1 MSFNRYNREYERR
14 AILVTV
20 KEKILAA
27 AAIMIEEKGISFR
40 MDDLA
45 KALTISK
52 RTLYEQFRSKHEI
65 VETILVHGEE
75 EFYRQHE
82 NIVKNKSLT
91 VEEVLDRYFKV
102 RSNMYAVFNGE
113 SFIEIFLAI
122 PQLQETLKTLFK
134 KDWDLLK
141 HYLIDQQE
149 QGTIAQDVDIDI
161 IIMMLQGAVRN
172 IVFESSSHYEDVYK
186 YMPKIISVILQGII
200 NKGETNEK
208 TSL

>member
-1 MSFNRYNREYERR
+1 M
-14 AILVTV
+14 VTV

-27 AAIMIEEKGISFR
+27 AAIMIEERGISFR

-45 KALTISK
+45 KSITISK
-52 RTLYEQFRSKHEI
+52 RTLYEQFHSKHEI
-65 VETILVHGEE
+65 VETILVHGAE

-91 VEEVLDRYFKV
+91 LEEVLDQYFKV
-102 RSNMYAVFNGE
+102 RSNLYAAFNGE

-141 HYLIDQQE
+141 DYLVRQQE
-149 QGTIAQDVDIDI
+149 QGYIAQHVDIDI
-161 IIMMLQGAVRN
+161 IIMMLQGAVRR
-172 IVFESSSHYEDVYK
+172 IVLESSSHHEDLYT
-186 YMPKIISVILQGII
+186 YMPKVISVILQGITS
-200 NKGETNEK
+200 KGETNEK

>member
-1 MSFNRYNREYERR
+1 M
-14 AILVTV
+14 VTV

-65 VETILVHGEE
+65 VETILVHGAE

-102 RSNMYAVFNGE
+102 WSNMYAAFNGE

-141 HYLIDQQE
+141 YYLIDQQE
-149 QGTIAQDVDIDI
+149 QGTIVQDVDIDI

-172 IVFESSSHYEDVYK
+172 IVFESSSHHEDVYK

>member
-1 MSFNRYNREYERR
+1 MSFNRYKREYERR

-27 AAIMIEEKGISFR
+27 AAIMIEEQGISFR

-65 VETILVHGEE
+65 VETILVHGAED
-75 EFYRQHE
+75 FYKQHE
-82 NIVKNKSLT
+82 NIVNNKSLSL
-91 VEEVLDRYFKV
+91 EEVLYRYFRV
-102 RSNMYAVFNGE
+102 RSNLYEAFNGE
-113 SFIEIFLAI
+113 SFKDIFLAI
-122 PQLQETLKTLFK
+122 PQLQQTMNDLFK

-141 HYLIDQQE
+141 DYLVHQQE
-149 QGTIAQDVDIDI
+149 QGTIAQNVEIDI
-161 IIMMLQGAVRN
+161 IIMMLQGAVRR
-172 IVFESSSHYEDVYK
+172 IVFEDDMHHDDIYT
-186 YMPKIISVILQGII
+186 YMPKVISVILQGIT

-208 TSL
+208 TSV

>member
-1 MSFNRYNREYERR
+1 M
-14 AILVTV
+14 VTV

-27 AAIMIEEKGISFR
+27 AAIMIEERGISFR

-52 RTLYEQFRSKHEI
+52 RTLYEQFHSKHEI
-65 VETILVHGEE
+65 VETILVHGAE

-91 VEEVLDRYFKV
+91 LEEVLDQYFKV
-102 RSNMYAVFNGE
+102 RSNLYAAFNGE

-141 HYLIDQQE
+141 DYLVRQQE
-149 QGTIAQDVDIDI
+149 QGYIAQYVDIDI
-161 IIMMLQGAVRN
+161 IIMMLQGAVRR
-172 IVFESSSHYEDVYK
+172 IVLESASHHEDLYT
-186 YMPKIISVILQGII
+186 YMPKVISVILQGITS
-200 NKGETNEK
+200 KGETNEK
-208 TSL
+208 TSV

>member
-1 MSFNRYNREYERR
+1 M
-14 AILVTV
+14 VTV

-27 AAIMIEEKGISFR
+27 AAIMIEERGISFR

-45 KALTISK
+45 KSLTISK

-65 VETILVHGEE
+65 VETILVHGVE

-102 RSNMYAVFNGE
+102 RSNMYAAFNGE

-149 QGTIAQDVDIDI
+149 QGTIAQHVDIDI

-172 IVFESSSHYEDVYK
+172 IVFESSSHHEDVYK

>member
-1 MSFNRYNREYERR
+1 M
-14 AILVTV
+14 VTV

-27 AAIMIEEKGISFR
+27 AAIMIEERGISFR

-45 KALTISK
+45 KSLTISK
-52 RTLYEQFRSKHEI
+52 RTLYEQFHSKHEI
-65 VETILVHGEE
+65 VETILVHGAE

-91 VEEVLDRYFKV
+91 LEEVLDQYFKV
-102 RSNMYAVFNGE
+102 RSNLYAAFNGE

-141 HYLIDQQE
+141 DYLVRQQE
-149 QGTIAQDVDIDI
+149 QGYIAQYVDIDI
-161 IIMMLQGAVRN
+161 IIMMLQGAVRR
-172 IVFESSSHYEDVYK
+172 IVFEHDMHHDDIYT
-186 YMPKIISVILQGII
+186 YMPKVISVILQGITS
-200 NKGETNEK
+200 KGETNEK
-208 TSL
+208 TSV

>member
-1 MSFNRYNREYERR
+1 M
-14 AILVTV
+14 VTV
-20 KEKILAA
+20 KEKILSA

-65 VETILVHGEE
+65 VETILVHGAE

-102 RSNMYAVFNGE
+102 RSNMYAGFNGE
-113 SFIEIFLAI
+113 SFIGIFLAI

-141 HYLIDQQE
+141 HYLVHQQE
-149 QGTIAQDVDIDI
+149 QGNIAQHVDIDI
-161 IIMMLQGAVRN
+161 IIMMLQGVVRR
-172 IVFESSSHYEDVYK
+172 IVFESASHCDDVYK
-186 YMPKIISVILQGII
+186 YMPEVISVILQGIT
-200 NKGETNEK
+200 NKGEMNEK
-208 TSL
+208 TSV

>member
-1 MSFNRYNREYERR
+1 M
-14 AILVTV
+14 VTV

-27 AAIMIEEKGISFR
+27 AAIMIEERGISFR
-40 MDDLA
+40 MDDLV
-45 KALTISK
+45 KSLTISK
-52 RTLYEQFRSKHEI
+52 RTLYEQFHSKHEI
-65 VETILVHGEE
+65 VETILVHGAE

-91 VEEVLDRYFKV
+91 LEEVLDQYFKV
-102 RSNMYAVFNGE
+102 RSNLYAAFNGE

-141 HYLIDQQE
+141 DYLVRQQE
-149 QGTIAQDVDIDI
+149 QGHIAQYVDIDI
-161 IIMMLQGAVRN
+161 IIMMLQGAVRR
-172 IVFESSSHYEDVYK
+172 IVLESSSHHEDLYT
-186 YMPKIISVILQGII
+186 YMPKVISVILQGITS
-200 NKGETNEK
+200 KGETNEK

>member
-1 MSFNRYNREYERR
+1 M
-14 AILVTV
+14 VTV

-186 YMPKIISVILQGII
+186 YMPKIISVILQGIT
-200 NKGETNEK
+200 NKGEMNEK
-208 TSL
+208 TSV

>member
-1 MSFNRYNREYERR
+1 M
-14 AILVTV
+14 VTV

-27 AAIMIEEKGISFR
+27 AAIMIEERGISFR
-40 MDDLA
+40 MDDLV
-45 KALTISK
+45 KSLTISK
-52 RTLYEQFRSKHEI
+52 RTLYEQFHSKHEI
-65 VETILVHGEE
+65 VETILVHGAE

-91 VEEVLDRYFKV
+91 LEEVLDQYFKV
-102 RSNMYAVFNGE
+102 RSNLYAAFNGE

-141 HYLIDQQE
+141 DYLVRQQE
-149 QGTIAQDVDIDI
+149 QGYIAQHVDIDI

-172 IVFESSSHYEDVYK
+172 IVFESSSHHEDVYT
-186 YMPKIISVILQGII
+186 YMPKVISVILQGII

>member
-1 MSFNRYNREYERR
+1 M
-14 AILVTV
+14 VTV

-27 AAIMIEEKGISFR
+27 VAIMIEEKGISFR

-65 VETILVHGEE
+65 VETILVHGAE
-75 EFYRQHE
+75 EFYRQNE

-102 RSNMYAVFNGE
+102 RSNMYAAFNGE

-149 QGTIAQDVDIDI
+149 QGTIAQHVDIDI
-161 IIMMLQGAVRN
+161 IIMMLQGAVRR
-172 IVFESSSHYEDVYK
+172 IVFESSNHHEDIYK
-186 YMPKIISVILQGII
+186 YMPKVISVILQGIT
-200 NKGETNEK
+200 NKGEMNEK
-208 TSL
+208 TSV

>member
-1 MSFNRYNREYERR
+1 M
-14 AILVTV
+14 VTV

-27 AAIMIEEKGISFR
+27 AAIMIEERGISFR

-52 RTLYEQFRSKHEI
+52 RTLYEQFHSKHEI
-65 VETILVHGEE
+65 VETILVHGAE

-91 VEEVLDRYFKV
+91 LEEVLDQYFKV
-102 RSNMYAVFNGE
+102 RSNLYAAFNGE

-141 HYLIDQQE
+141 DYLVRQQE
-149 QGTIAQDVDIDI
+149 QGYIAQYVDIDI
-161 IIMMLQGAVRN
+161 IIMMLQGAVRR
-172 IVFESSSHYEDVYK
+172 IVLESTSHCDDLYT
-186 YMPKIISVILQGII
+186 YMPKVISVILQGITS
-200 NKGETNEK
+200 KGETNEK

>member
-1 MSFNRYNREYERR
+1 M
-14 AILVTV
+14 VTV

-27 AAIMIEEKGISFR
+27 AAIMIEERGISFR

-52 RTLYEQFRSKHEI
+52 RTLYEQFHSKHEI
-65 VETILVHGEE
+65 VETILVHGAE

-91 VEEVLDRYFKV
+91 LEEVLDQYFKV
-102 RSNMYAVFNGE
+102 RSNLYAAFNGE

-141 HYLIDQQE
+141 DYLLHQQE
-149 QGTIAQDVDIDI
+149 QGTIAQNVDIDI
-161 IIMMLQGAVRN
+161 IIMILQGAVRR
-172 IVFESSSHYEDVYK
+172 IVFEHDMHHDDIYT
-186 YMPKIISVILQGII
+186 YMPKVISVILQGII
-200 NKGETNEK
+200 NKGEMNEK
-208 TSL
+208 TSV

>member
-1 MSFNRYNREYERR
+1 M
-14 AILVTV
+14 VTV
-20 KEKILAA
+20 KEKILATV
-27 AAIMIEEKGISFR
+27 AIMIEEKGISFR

-65 VETILVHGEE
+65 VETILVHGAE

-102 RSNMYAVFNGE
+102 RSNMYAAFNGE

-161 IIMMLQGAVRN
+161 IIMMLQGAVRH
-172 IVFESSSHYEDVYK
+172 IVFESTSHCDDVYR
-186 YMPKIISVILQGII
+186 YMPEVISVILQGIT
-200 NKGETNEK
+200 NKGEMNEK
-208 TSL
+208 TSV

>member
-1 MSFNRYNREYERR
+1 M
-14 AILVTV
+14 VTV

-65 VETILVHGEE
+65 VETILAHGAE

-82 NIVKNKSLT
+82 TIVKNKSLT

-102 RSNMYAVFNGE
+102 RSNMYAAFNGE

-172 IVFESSSHYEDVYK
+172 IVFESSSHHEDVYT
-186 YMPKIISVILQGII
+186 YMPKVISVILQGII

>member
-1 MSFNRYNREYERR
+1 MSFNRYKREYERR

-27 AAIMIEEKGISFR
+27 AAIMIEEQGISFR

-75 EFYRQHE
+75 DFYKQHE
-82 NIVKNKSLT
+82 NIVKNKSLCL
-91 VEEVLDRYFKV
+91 EEVLYRYFRV
-102 RSNMYAVFNGE
+102 RSNLYEAFNGE
-113 SFIEIFLAI
+113 SFKDIFLAI
-122 PQLQETLKTLFK
+122 PQLQQTMNNLFK

-141 HYLIDQQE
+141 DYLVHQQE
-149 QGTIAQDVDIDI
+149 QGIIAQNVDIDI
-161 IIMMLQGAVRN
+161 IIMMLQGAVRR
-172 IVFESSSHYEDVYK
+172 IVFEHDMHHDDIYT
-186 YMPKIISVILQGII
+186 YMPKVISVILQGIT
-200 NKGETNEK
+200 NKGEANEK
-208 TSL
+208 TSV

>member
-1 MSFNRYNREYERR
+1 M
-14 AILVTV
+14 VTV
-20 KEKILAA
+20 KEKILAT

-65 VETILVHGEE
+65 VETILVHGAE

-102 RSNMYAVFNGE
+102 WSNMYAAFNGE

-141 HYLIDQQE
+141 YYLIDQQE
-149 QGTIAQDVDIDI
+149 QGTIVQDVDIDI

-172 IVFESSSHYEDVYK
+172 IVFESSSHHEDVYK

>member
-1 MSFNRYNREYERR
+1 M
-14 AILVTV
+14 VTV

-27 AAIMIEEKGISFR
+27 ATIMIEERGISFR

-45 KALTISK
+45 KSLTISK
-52 RTLYEQFRSKHEI
+52 RTLYEQFHSKHEI
-65 VETILVHGEE
+65 VETILVHGAE

-91 VEEVLDRYFKV
+91 LEEVLDQYFKV
-102 RSNMYAVFNGE
+102 RSNLYAAFSGE

-141 HYLIDQQE
+141 DYLVRQQE
-149 QGTIAQDVDIDI
+149 QGYIAQHVDIDI
-161 IIMMLQGAVRN
+161 IIMMLQGAVRR
-172 IVFESSSHYEDVYK
+172 IVLESSSHHEDVYK
-186 YMPKIISVILQGII
+186 YMPKVISVILQGITS
-200 NKGETNEK
+200 KGETNEK

>member
-1 MSFNRYNREYERR
+1 M
-14 AILVTV
+14 VTV

-65 VETILVHGEE
+65 VETILVHGAE

-82 NIVKNKSLT
+82 NIVANRSLT
-91 VEEVLDRYFKV
+91 VKEVLVRYFSV
-102 RSNMYAVFNGE
+102 RSNVYAAFNWE
-113 SFIEIFLAI
+113 SFKEIFLAI
-122 PQLQETLKTLFK
+122 PQLHKTMDRLFK

-141 HYLIDQQE
+141 HYLVHQQE
-149 QGTIAQDVDIDI
+149 RGNIAQHVDIDI
-161 IIMMLQGAVRN
+161 IIMMLQSAVRH
-172 IVFESSSHYEDVYK
+172 IVFESTSHCDDVYR
-186 YMPKIISVILQGII
+186 YMPEVISVILQGIT
-200 NKGETNEK
+200 NKGEMNEK
-208 TSL
+208 TSV

>member
-1 MSFNRYNREYERR
+1 M
-14 AILVTV
+14 VTV

-27 AAIMIEEKGISFR
+27 AATMIEERGISFR

-45 KALTISK
+45 KSITISK
-52 RTLYEQFRSKHEI
+52 RTLYEQFHSKHEI
-65 VETILVHGEE
+65 VETILVHGAK

-91 VEEVLDRYFKV
+91 LEEVLDQYFKV
-102 RSNMYAVFNGE
+102 RSNLYAAFNGE
-113 SFIEIFLAI
+113 SFIEIFLTI

-141 HYLIDQQE
+141 DYLVRQQE
-149 QGTIAQDVDIDI
+149 QGYIAQHVDIDI
-161 IIMMLQGAVRN
+161 IIMMLKGAVRR
-172 IVFESSSHYEDVYK
+172 IVLESSSHHEDVYT
-186 YMPKIISVILQGII
+186 YMPKVISVILQGITS
-200 NKGETNEK
+200 KGETNEK

>member
-1 MSFNRYNREYERR
+1 M
-14 AILVTV
+14 VTV

-27 AAIMIEEKGISFR
+27 AAIMIEERGISFR

-45 KALTISK
+45 KSLTISK
-52 RTLYEQFRSKHEI
+52 RTLYEQFHSKHEI
-65 VETILVHGEE
+65 VETILVHGAE

-91 VEEVLDRYFKV
+91 LEEVLDQYFKV
-102 RSNMYAVFNGE
+102 RSNLYAAFNGE

-141 HYLIDQQE
+141 DYLVRQQE
-149 QGTIAQDVDIDI
+149 QGYIAQYVDIDI
-161 IIMMLQGAVRN
+161 IIMMLQGAVRR
-172 IVFESSSHYEDVYK
+172 IVLESSSHHEDVYT
-186 YMPKIISVILQGII
+186 YMPKVISVILQGITS
-200 NKGETNEK
+200 KGETNEK